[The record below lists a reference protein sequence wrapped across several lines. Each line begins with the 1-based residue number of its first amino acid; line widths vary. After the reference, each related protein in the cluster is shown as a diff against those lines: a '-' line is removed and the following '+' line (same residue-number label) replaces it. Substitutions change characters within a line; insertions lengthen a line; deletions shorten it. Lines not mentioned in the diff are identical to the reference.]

1 MLNMLKLNKSMTQQ
15 IRAKNDG
22 TLTHRESLIR
32 SIWLYMY
39 LTLIGT
45 RDGTTIRAQ
54 SIVFNQSGV
63 SSNPRPPA
71 WKWSG
76 KDQDNGQKSSRAE
89 VFVKSELRV
98 RLLECFSFLLQF
110 PAFPPSTTENF
121 NTRRITWKLNPWSI
135 FPENKLNRLRKF
147 KKTREKDND
156 L

>member
-22 TLTHRESLIR
+22 TLTHC
-32 SIWLYMY
+32 
-39 LTLIGT
+39 
-45 RDGTTIRAQ
+45 D
-54 SIVFNQSGV
+54 
-63 SSNPRPPA
+63 
-71 WKWSG
+71 
-76 KDQDNGQKSSRAE
+76 SRAE